1 MKSSRGRKNMN
12 ELIKQYL
19 KLRIKELRLL
29 GDTLDDNSYII
40 RATELRRLYIIL
52 EDNEL
57 EDSVEQMQINLNESE
72 WNQ

>member
-1 MKSSRGRKNMN
+1 MN
-12 ELIKQYL
+12 ELIKEYL

-40 RATELRRLYIIL
+40 RGVELRRLEVIL

-57 EDSVEQMQINLNESE
+57 EDSVEQMKINLHESE
-72 WNQ
+72 YV